1 MNAHEMTKKAFKT
14 QTSAA
19 HLEAAEAHEQAAWNC
34 RLSQPARGNHF
45 AQAEKHQRI
54 AKGLKQIG
62 K

>member
-1 MNAHEMTKKAFKT
+1 MNAHELTTTAFKQ

-19 HLEAAEAHEQAAWNC
+19 HLAAAAAHEQAAWNS

-54 AKGLKQIG
+54 AKGLQRLG